1 MNILNNRE
9 EISIINKLFKKAKKD
24 KNVNLAEKL
33 WRRCLKNLDRD
44 DLKNK
49 IGNFIDEIN
58 FREDFKKA
66 KKERDLK
73 LAEKIYFGTTG
84 IYGSIIENEIANLLN
99 ELIDE
104 KFQEAKKEKNIE
116 LCKKLLDIIKNQY
129 SSRNKSGLESTIKNF
144 INETK
149 FREDIE
155 KARKERDLKL
165 AKKIYNEIIETDL
178 FIEEMETLINEL
190 LNEKFQEFQLKK
202 DLNVIIAFF
211 KEFIFLD
218 VFIVTKWEKFISGY
232 TLRKERF
239 AFYEK
244 IHKINLEKAKKN
256 KDIKLAEFIRYSC
269 LSGSNVHSE
278 AKSFLLEMKFRENI
292 EKARKEMDLDLAKK
306 IFEEIKCDDT
316 KIKKEVKYL
325 IKEIKFISLAKE
337 NGIKIIKTKDV

>member
-9 EISIINKLFKKAKKD
+9 EFSIINKLFKKAKKD

-66 KKERDLK
+66 KKERDLE
-73 LAEKIYFGTTG
+73 LAKKMYFGTTG

-104 KFQEAKKEKNIE
+104 KFQEAKKEINID
-116 LCKKLLDIIKNQY
+116 LCKKLLDIIKHQY
-129 SSRNKSGLESTIKNF
+129 SSRNKSGLESTIKNC

-165 AKKIYNEIIETDL
+165 AKKIHNEIIETDL
-178 FIEEMETLINEL
+178 FMEEVETLIDEL
-190 LNEKFQEFQLKK
+190 LNEKFQELQLKK
-202 DLNVIIAFF
+202 DLNTIIEFF
-211 KEFIFLD
+211 KEFIFSRP
-218 VFIVTKWEKFISGY
+218 VFYKWEKFINEHI
-232 TLRKERF
+232 LIKERF
-239 AFYEK
+239 VFYNK
-244 IHKINLEKAKKN
+244 ILKINLEKAKKN
-256 KDIKLAEFIRYSC
+256 KNIKLANLIYSSC
-269 LSGSNVHSE
+269 VSGSDIEYES
-278 AKSFLLEMKFRENI
+278 KTLMLELNFRENI

-337 NGIKIIKTKDV
+337 NGIKITKTKDV